1 MSIFRSIRNFFADVS
16 AEFKRVT
23 WPSRESTLQSTGVV
37 VMVSLFVAVFLGLV
51 DLGLANAVKM
61 IIK

>member
-1 MSIFRSIRNFFADVS
+1 VSIFRSIRNFFADVS